1 MALVT
6 ESAATKRSFL
16 KERPTDPGVPFPLEP
31 ETVKTKPEKL
41 TSALN

>member
-31 ETVKTKPEKL
+31 ETVTNLKNWPEQ
-41 TSALN
+41 